1 MGSQS
6 QTKHYRVQPGFPG
19 SQNQISDQAWCL
31 AYSVDASACERF
43 SIDAQDVAAWFAAP
57 PEIVDPAETAESV
70 AVEYKQTAWTPTT
83 ATNNDEHHKSV
94 VAELKKAVV
103 KTVVAFLNTDG
114 GELVIGV
121 RDDDR
126 AVTGIE
132 PDLASR
138 GRKTDDTDF
147 YERELVAL
155 FSEYIDAAV
164 HSQLRIRF
172 EKKDAGTT
180 CHINVRR
187 SPSPRFGRSPAGG
200 KKDPVFWIRAGSQT
214 DELKGQNLATYIVEH
229 WS

>member
-1 MGSQS
+1 MRE
-6 QTKHYRVQPGFPG
+6 TKHYRVQPGFPRLTE
-19 SQNQISDQAWCL
+19 SDLRPGVGAL

-43 SIDAQDVAAWFAAP
+43 SIGAQDVAAWFAAP

-70 AVEYKQTAWTPTT
+70 AVEYKRTAWTPTT

-132 PDLASR
+132 PDLASQGSDR
-138 GRKTDDTDF
+138 RHGFLRART
-147 YERELVAL
+147 RC
-155 FSEYIDAAV
+155 SIQRV
-164 HSQLRIRF
+164 HRCGSSSQLRIRF
-172 EKKDAGTT
+172 EKRRRNHMSYK
-180 CHINVRR
+180 R
-187 SPSPRFGRSPAGG
+187 SPVAKPKVR
-200 KKDPVFWIRAGSQT
+200 PVACRW
-214 DELKGQNLATYIVEH
+214 
-229 WS
+229 